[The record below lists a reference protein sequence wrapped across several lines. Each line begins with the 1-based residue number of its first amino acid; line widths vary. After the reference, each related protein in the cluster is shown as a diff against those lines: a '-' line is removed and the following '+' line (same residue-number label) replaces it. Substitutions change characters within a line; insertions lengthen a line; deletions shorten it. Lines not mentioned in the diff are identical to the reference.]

1 MKKKLLTTG
10 AMVLLGLAVNAQSVS
25 AAGVPVSNSTVVMTG
40 GKDRWYSVDVNMTSR
55 FSNEQN
61 IVAGDTVTYT
71 LPAELGLKTVYE
83 FDVTGPDGQVIGHAV
98 ANPGTK
104 TIQVTFNDYFETH
117 KLDKSMFLTLRVE
130 WDTTVVPGGGTY
142 TLNIGGANG
151 NASTVTIEDDALP
164 DKNEVLVQYGNQ
176 DTENPDQVNYDARVN
191 YRKDELTNVEVTVK
205 PEENQE
211 IIGVKN
217 VRLLSDYKPFTVVRD
232 LTEDEYTWDKDKIT
246 IKQPLLKDEMITFS
260 YATRIVKPVTDKKV
274 HSVVALKSDNLQWDY
289 NAEVY
294 LVSGSGSGHGLGD
307 KETPVDPVEP
317 RGSESTETSTVET
330 STTETSTTETS
341 TIEVKTTEVVTTE
354 DSSAK
359 ETSTTETSTTETSTT
374 ETSTTETS
382 TTETSTTEVKTT
394 EVKTT
399 EVVTTEDSSVKESE
413 ETTVVPKDDSVVEVE
428 NKSTEAELPNTGTD
442 ASTLTTILGTVFA
455 ALGGLVV
462 SKKKN

>member
-10 AMVLLGLAVNAQSVS
+10 AMVLLGLTVNAQSVS
-25 AAGVPVSNSTVVMTG
+25 AAEVPVSNSTVVMTG

-294 LVSGSGSGHGLGD
+294 LVSGSGYGLGD
-307 KETPVDPVEP
+307 KENVVEPVEP
-317 RGSESTETSTVET
+317 RGSESTETSTT
-330 STTETSTTETS
+330 
-341 TIEVKTTEVVTTE
+341 
-354 DSSAK
+354 

-394 EVKTT
+394 EV
-399 EVVTTEDSSVKESE
+399 VTTEDSSAKETEQTS
-413 ETTVVPKDDSVVEVE
+413 VAPKDDSIVEFE
-428 NKSTEAELPNTGTD
+428 QKSTEAELPNTGTD
-442 ASTLTTILGTVFA
+442 ATTVTTILGTVFA

-462 SKKKN
+462 GKKKN

>member
-10 AMVLLGLAVNAQSVS
+10 AMVLLGLVVNAQGVS
-25 AAGVPVSNSTVVMTG
+25 AAEVPVSNSTVVMTG
-40 GKDRWYSVDVNMTSR
+40 GKDRWYSVNVDMTSR

-61 IVAGDTVTYT
+61 IVAGDTVTYS
-71 LPAELGLKTVYE
+71 LPSELGLKTMYE

-104 TIQVTFNDYFETH
+104 TIQVTFNDYFESH

-130 WDTTVVPGGGTY
+130 WDTSVVPGGGTY
-142 TLNIGGANG
+142 TLSIGGANG

-176 DTENPDQVNYDARVN
+176 DVENPDKVNYDARVN

-205 PEENQE
+205 PDENQE
-211 IIGVKN
+211 IIGVKD
-217 VRLLSDYKPFTVVRD
+217 VRLLSDYKPFTVVRN
-232 LTEDEYTWDKDKIT
+232 LTEDEYTWNKDKIT
-246 IKQPLLKDEMITFS
+246 IKKPLLKDEMITFS
-260 YATRIVKPVTDKKV
+260 YATRIVNPVSDKKV
-274 HSVVALKSDNLQWDY
+274 HSVVELKSDNLQWDY

-294 LVSGSGSGHGLGD
+294 LVTGSGHGAGD

-317 RGSESTETSTVET
+317 RGSESTETSTT
-330 STTETSTTETS
+330 
-341 TIEVKTTEVVTTE
+341 
-354 DSSAK
+354 

-382 TTETSTTEVKTT
+382 TTETSTTEV
-394 EVKTT
+394 
-399 EVVTTEDSSVKESE
+399 VTTEDSSAKESE
-413 ETTVVPKDDSVVEVE
+413 TTTIEKKDDSVVVLEP
-428 NKSTEAELPNTGTD
+428 KSTEAELPNTGTD
-442 ASTLTTILGTVFA
+442 ASTITSVLGAVFA

-462 SKKKN
+462 RKKKN

>member
-10 AMVLLGLAVNAQSVS
+10 AMVLLGLTVNAQGVS
-25 AAGVPVSNSTVVMTG
+25 AAEVPVSNSTVVMTG

-130 WDTTVVPGGGTY
+130 WDTSVVPGGGTY

-274 HSVVALKSDNLQWDY
+274 HSVVVLKSDNLQWDY

-294 LVSGSGSGHGLGD
+294 LVSGSGHGLGD

-317 RGSESTETSTVET
+317 RGSESTETST
-330 STTETSTTETS
+330 
-341 TIEVKTTEVVTTE
+341 
-354 DSSAK
+354 
-359 ETSTTETSTTETSTT
+359 TETSTTETSTT

-382 TTETSTTEVKTT
+382 TTETSTNETSTTETSTT

-399 EVVTTEDSSVKESE
+399 EVVTTEDSSAKETE
-413 ETTVVPKDDSVVEVE
+413 QTFVAPKDDSVVEVE

-442 ASTLTTILGTVFA
+442 ASTITTILGAVFA
-455 ALGGLVV
+455 SLGGLVV

>member
-10 AMVLLGLAVNAQSVS
+10 AVVLLGLAVNAQSVS
-25 AAGVPVSNSTVVMTG
+25 AAEVPVSNSTVVMTG
-40 GKDRWYSVDVNMTSR
+40 GKDRWYSVNVNMTSR

-294 LVSGSGSGHGLGD
+294 LVSGSGYGLGD
-307 KETPVDPVEP
+307 KENVVEPVEP
-317 RGSESTETSTVET
+317 RGSES
-330 STTETSTTETS
+330 
-341 TIEVKTTEVVTTE
+341 
-354 DSSAK
+354 
-359 ETSTTETSTTETSTT
+359 TETSTTETSTT
-374 ETSTTETS
+374 ETSTAETS
-382 TTETSTTEVKTT
+382 TPEVKTI
-394 EVKTT
+394 
-399 EVVTTEDSSVKESE
+399 EVVTTEDSSAKETE
-413 ETTVVPKDDSVVEVE
+413 QTTVAPKDDSVVEVE

-442 ASTLTTILGTVFA
+442 ASTITTILGAVFA
-455 ALGGLVV
+455 SLGGLVV

>member
-10 AMVLLGLAVNAQSVS
+10 AMVLLGLVVNAQSVS
-25 AAGVPVSNSTVVMTG
+25 AAEVPVSNSTVVMTG

-117 KLDKSMFLTLRVE
+117 KLDKSMFLTLQVS
-130 WDTTVVPGGGTY
+130 WDTSVVPGGGTY

-151 NASTVTIEDDALP
+151 NASTVTIEDDAMP

-211 IIGVKN
+211 IIGVKD
-217 VRLLSDYKPFTVVRD
+217 VRLLSDYKPFTVVRN

-274 HSVVALKSDNLQWDY
+274 HSVVALKSDNLQWDF

-294 LVSGSGSGHGLGD
+294 LVSGSGHGLGD
-307 KETPVDPVEP
+307 KETPVDPVSP
-317 RGSESTETSTVET
+317 RGGETT
-330 STTETSTTETS
+330 
-341 TIEVKTTEVVTTE
+341 
-354 DSSAK
+354 

-374 ETSTTETS
+374 ETSTPETSTTETS

-394 EVKTT
+394 EV
-399 EVVTTEDSSVKESE
+399 VTTEDSSAKETE
-413 ETTVVPKDDSVVEVE
+413 QTTVAPKDDSVVVLEE
-428 NKSTEAELPNTGTD
+428 KSTEAELPNTGTD
-442 ASTLTTILGTVFA
+442 AATITTVLGTVFA

-462 SKKKN
+462 NKKKN

>member
-25 AAGVPVSNSTVVMTG
+25 AAEVPVSNSTVVMMG

-61 IVAGDTVTYT
+61 IVTGDTVTYT

-151 NASTVTIEDDALP
+151 NSSTVTIEDDAMP

-176 DTENPDQVNYDARVN
+176 DTENPNQVNYDARVN

-274 HSVVALKSDNLQWDY
+274 HSVVALKSDNLQWDF

-294 LVSGSGSGHGLGD
+294 LVSGSGHGLGD
-307 KETPVDPVEP
+307 KETPVDPVSP
-317 RGSESTETSTVET
+317 RGGETTETSKTET
-330 STTETSTTETS
+330 TTTETSTTETS
-341 TIEVKTTEVVTTE
+341 TT
-354 DSSAK
+354 

-382 TTETSTTEVKTT
+382 TTETSTTEV
-394 EVKTT
+394 
-399 EVVTTEDSSVKESE
+399 VTTEDSSAKETE
-413 ETTVVPKDDSVVEVE
+413 QTTVAPKDDSVVEFE
-428 NKSTEAELPNTGTD
+428 QKSTEAELPNTGTD
-442 ASTLTTILGTVFA
+442 ASTITTILGAVFA
-455 ALGGLVV
+455 SLGGLVV
-462 SKKKN
+462 SKKKKKN

>member
-25 AAGVPVSNSTVVMTG
+25 AAEVPVSNSTVVMTG

-151 NASTVTIEDDALP
+151 NSSTVTIEDDAMP

-176 DTENPDQVNYDARVN
+176 DTEHPDQVNYDARVN

-211 IIGVKN
+211 IIGVKD
-217 VRLLSDYKPFTVVRD
+217 VRLLSDYKPFTVVRN

-260 YATRIVKPVTDKKV
+260 YSTRIVKPVTDKKV
-274 HSVVALKSDNLQWDY
+274 HSVVALNSDNLQWDF

-294 LVSGSGSGHGLGD
+294 LVSGSGHGLGD

-317 RGSESTETSTVET
+317 RGSESTETSTTET
-330 STTETSTTETS
+330 STTETSTT
-341 TIEVKTTEVVTTE
+341 EVKTTEVVTTE

-359 ETSTTETSTTETSTT
+359 ETEQTS
-374 ETSTTETS
+374 
-382 TTETSTTEVKTT
+382 
-394 EVKTT
+394 
-399 EVVTTEDSSVKESE
+399 VT
-413 ETTVVPKDDSVVEVE
+413 PKDDSVVEVK

-442 ASTLTTILGTVFA
+442 ASTITTILGAVFTS
-455 ALGGLVV
+455 LGGLVM

>member
-10 AMVLLGLAVNAQSVS
+10 AMVLLGLAVNAQGVS
-25 AAGVPVSNSTVVMTG
+25 AAEVPVSNSTVVMTG

-71 LPAELGLKTVYE
+71 LPAELGLKTMYE

-130 WDTTVVPGGGTY
+130 WDTSVVPGGGTY
-142 TLNIGGANG
+142 TLNIGSANG

-294 LVSGSGSGHGLGD
+294 LVSGSGYGLGG
-307 KETPVDPVEP
+307 KENVVEPVEP
-317 RGSESTETSTVET
+317 RGSESTETST
-330 STTETSTTETS
+330 TETSTT
-341 TIEVKTTEVVTTE
+341 K
-354 DSSAK
+354 
-359 ETSTTETSTTETSTT
+359 TSTTETSTTETSTT
-374 ETSTTETS
+374 ETSTTEAK

-394 EVKTT
+394 E
-399 EVVTTEDSSVKESE
+399 DSSAKESE
-413 ETTVVPKDDSVVEVE
+413 ETTVTPKDDSVVEVE
-428 NKSTEAELPNTGTD
+428 KKSTEAELPNTGTD
-442 ASTLTTILGTVFA
+442 ATTITTVLGTVFA

>member
-10 AMVLLGLAVNAQSVS
+10 AVVLLGLAVNAQSVS
-25 AAGVPVSNSTVVMTG
+25 AAEVPVSNSTVVMTG
-40 GKDRWYSVDVNMTSR
+40 GKDRWYSVNVNMTSR

-151 NASTVTIEDDALP
+151 NSSTVTIEDDAMP

-211 IIGVKN
+211 IIGVKD
-217 VRLLSDYKPFTVVRD
+217 VRLLSDYKPFTVVRN
-232 LTEDEYTWDKDKIT
+232 LTEDEYSWDKDKIT

-260 YATRIVKPVTDKKV
+260 YSTRIVKPVTDKKV
-274 HSVVALKSDNLQWDY
+274 HSVVALNSDNLQWDF

-294 LVSGSGSGHGLGD
+294 LVSGSGYGLGD
-307 KETPVDPVEP
+307 KENPVEPVEP
-317 RGSESTETSTVET
+317 RGSESTETST
-330 STTETSTTETS
+330 TETSTT
-341 TIEVKTTEVVTTE
+341 
-354 DSSAK
+354 A
-359 ETSTTETSTTETSTT
+359 TSTT

-394 EVKTT
+394 EV
-399 EVVTTEDSSVKESE
+399 VTTEDSSAKESE
-413 ETTVVPKDDSVVEVE
+413 ETTVAPKDDSVVEVE
-428 NKSTEAELPNTGTD
+428 KKSTEAELPNTGTD
-442 ASTLTTILGTVFA
+442 ATTITTVLGTVFA

-462 SKKKN
+462 NKKKN

>member
-25 AAGVPVSNSTVVMTG
+25 AAEVPVSNSTVVMTG

-151 NASTVTIEDDALP
+151 NSSTVTIEDDAMP

-176 DTENPDQVNYDARVN
+176 DTEHPDQVNYDARVN

-211 IIGVKN
+211 IIGVKD
-217 VRLLSDYKPFTVVRD
+217 VRLLSDYKPFTVVRN

-260 YATRIVKPVTDKKV
+260 YSTRIVKPVTDKKV
-274 HSVVALKSDNLQWDY
+274 HSVVALNSDNLQWDF

-294 LVSGSGSGHGLGD
+294 LVSGSGYGLGD
-307 KETPVDPVEP
+307 KENPVEPVEP
-317 RGSESTETSTVET
+317 RGSEST
-330 STTETSTTETS
+330 
-341 TIEVKTTEVVTTE
+341 
-354 DSSAK
+354 

-382 TTETSTTEVKTT
+382 TTETSTT

-442 ASTLTTILGTVFA
+442 ASTITTILGAVFA
-455 ALGGLVV
+455 SLGGLVV
-462 SKKKN
+462 SKKKK

>member
-1 MKKKLLTTG
+1 
-10 AMVLLGLAVNAQSVS
+10 MVLLGLAVNAQSIS
-25 AAGVPVSNSTVVMTG
+25 AAEVPVSNSTVVMTG

-130 WDTTVVPGGGTY
+130 WDTSVVPGGGTY
-142 TLNIGGANG
+142 TLNIAGANG

-294 LVSGSGSGHGLGD
+294 LVSGSGHGLGD

-317 RGSESTETSTVET
+317 RGSESTET
-330 STTETSTTETS
+330 TT
-341 TIEVKTTEVVTTE
+341 
-354 DSSAK
+354 A
-359 ETSTTETSTTETSTT
+359 ETSTTETSTT

-394 EVKTT
+394 EVA
-399 EVVTTEDSSVKESE
+399 TTEDSSAKETE
-413 ETTVVPKDDSVVEVE
+413 QTTVAPKDDSIVEFE
-428 NKSTEAELPNTGTD
+428 QKSTEAELPNTGTD
-442 ASTLTTILGTVFA
+442 ASTITTILGAVFA
-455 ALGGLVV
+455 TLGGLVV
-462 SKKKN
+462 RKKKN

>member
-10 AMVLLGLAVNAQSVS
+10 AVVLLGLAVNAQSVS
-25 AAGVPVSNSTVVMTG
+25 AAEVPVSNSTVVMTG

-104 TIQVTFNDYFETH
+104 TIQVTFNEYFETH

-130 WDTTVVPGGGTY
+130 WDTSVVPGGGTY
-142 TLNIGGANG
+142 TLSIGGANG
-151 NASTVTIEDDALP
+151 NASTVTIEDDAMP

-211 IIGVKN
+211 IIGVKD
-217 VRLLSDYKPFTVVRD
+217 VRLLSDYKPFTVVRN

-294 LVSGSGSGHGLGD
+294 LVSGSGYGLGD
-307 KETPVDPVEP
+307 KETPVDPVSP
-317 RGSESTETSTVET
+317 RGGETT
-330 STTETSTTETS
+330 
-341 TIEVKTTEVVTTE
+341 
-354 DSSAK
+354 

-382 TTETSTTEVKTT
+382 TTETSTTETSTT
-394 EVKTT
+394 ETSKPEVKTT
-399 EVVTTEDSSVKESE
+399 EVVTTEDSSAKETE
-413 ETTVVPKDDSVVEVE
+413 QTTVASKDDSVVVLEE
-428 NKSTEAELPNTGTD
+428 KSTEAELPNTGTD
-442 ASTLTTILGTVFA
+442 ATTITTVLGTVFT

-462 SKKKN
+462 NKKKN

>member
-1 MKKKLLTTG
+1 MQNMKKKLLTTG
-10 AMVLLGLAVNAQSVS
+10 AMVLLGLAVNAQSVI
-25 AAGVPVSNSTVVMTG
+25 AAEVPVSNSTVVMTG

-151 NASTVTIEDDALP
+151 NSSTVTIEDDAMP

-176 DTENPDQVNYDARVN
+176 DTEHPDQVNYDARVN

-211 IIGVKN
+211 IIGVKD
-217 VRLLSDYKPFTVVRD
+217 VRLLSDYKPFTVVRN

-260 YATRIVKPVTDKKV
+260 YSTRIVKPVTDKKV
-274 HSVVALKSDNLQWDY
+274 HSVVALNSDNLQWDF

-294 LVSGSGSGHGLGD
+294 LVSGSGYGLGD
-307 KETPVDPVEP
+307 KENIVEPVEP
-317 RGSESTETSTVET
+317 RGSESTETST
-330 STTETSTTETS
+330 TETSTT
-341 TIEVKTTEVVTTE
+341 
-354 DSSAK
+354 

-394 EVKTT
+394 ETSTT
-399 EVVTTEDSSVKESE
+399 EVKTTEDSSAKESE
-413 ETTVVPKDDSVVEVE
+413 ETTVAPKDDSVVEVE
-428 NKSTEAELPNTGTD
+428 KKSTEAELPNTGTD
-442 ASTLTTILGTVFA
+442 ATTITTILGTVFV

-462 SKKKN
+462 SKKKD

>member
-25 AAGVPVSNSTVVMTG
+25 AAEVPVSNSTVVMTG

-142 TLNIGGANG
+142 NLSIGGANG

-260 YATRIVKPVTDKKV
+260 YSTRIVKPVTDKKV

-294 LVSGSGSGHGLGD
+294 LVSGSGYGLGD
-307 KETPVDPVEP
+307 KETPVDPVSP
-317 RGSESTETSTVET
+317 RGGE
-330 STTETSTTETS
+330 TTETT
-341 TIEVKTTEVVTTE
+341 
-354 DSSAK
+354 
-359 ETSTTETSTTETSTT
+359 TTETSTTETSTT

-382 TTETSTTEVKTT
+382 TTETSTTETTTTETSTT

-399 EVVTTEDSSVKESE
+399 EVVTTEDSSAKETE
-413 ETTVVPKDDSVVEVE
+413 QTTVAPKDDSVVVLEE
-428 NKSTEAELPNTGTD
+428 KSTEAELPNTGTD
-442 ASTLTTILGTVFA
+442 ASTITTILGAVFA
-455 ALGGLVV
+455 SLGGLVV
-462 SKKKN
+462 SKNKD

>member
-10 AMVLLGLAVNAQSVS
+10 VMVLLGLAVNAQSVS
-25 AAGVPVSNSTVVMTG
+25 AAEVPVSNSTVVMTG

-151 NASTVTIEDDALP
+151 NSSTVTIEDDAMP

-176 DTENPDQVNYDARVN
+176 DTEHPDQVNYDARVN

-211 IIGVKN
+211 IIGVKD
-217 VRLLSDYKPFTVVRD
+217 VRLLSDYKPFTVVRN

-260 YATRIVKPVTDKKV
+260 YSTRIVKPVTDKKV
-274 HSVVALKSDNLQWDY
+274 HSVVALNSDNLQWDF

-294 LVSGSGSGHGLGD
+294 LVSGSGYGLGD
-307 KETPVDPVEP
+307 KENPVEPVEP
-317 RGSESTETSTVET
+317 RGSESTETSTTET
-330 STTETSTTETS
+330 STTETSTT
-341 TIEVKTTEVVTTE
+341 
-354 DSSAK
+354 

-382 TTETSTTEVKTT
+382 TTETSTTEV
-394 EVKTT
+394 ETT

-442 ASTLTTILGTVFA
+442 ASTITTIIGAVFA
-455 ALGGLVV
+455 SLGGLVV
-462 SKKKN
+462 SKKKK

>member
-25 AAGVPVSNSTVVMTG
+25 AAEVPVSNSTVVMTG

-151 NASTVTIEDDALP
+151 NASTVTIEDDAMP

-176 DTENPDQVNYDARVN
+176 DTEHPDQVNYDARVN

-211 IIGVKN
+211 IIGVKD
-217 VRLLSDYKPFTVVRD
+217 VRLLSDYKPFTVVRN

-260 YATRIVKPVTDKKV
+260 YSTRIVKPVTDKKV
-274 HSVVALKSDNLQWDY
+274 HSVVALNSDNLQWDF

-294 LVSGSGSGHGLGD
+294 LVSGSGYGLGD
-307 KETPVDPVEP
+307 KETPVDPVSP
-317 RGSESTETSTVET
+317 RGGETTET

-341 TIEVKTTEVVTTE
+341 TTETSTT
-354 DSSAK
+354 

-394 EVKTT
+394 E
-399 EVVTTEDSSVKESE
+399 DSSAKETE
-413 ETTVVPKDDSVVEVE
+413 QTTVAPKDDSVVEVE

-442 ASTLTTILGTVFA
+442 ASTITTILGTVFA
-455 ALGGLVV
+455 TLGGLVV
-462 SKKKN
+462 SKKKD

>member
-10 AMVLLGLAVNAQSVS
+10 AVVLLGLAVNAQSVS
-25 AAGVPVSNSTVVMTG
+25 AAEVPVSNSTVVMTG
-40 GKDRWYSVDVNMTSR
+40 GKDRWYSVNVNMTSR

-294 LVSGSGSGHGLGD
+294 LVSGSGYGLGD
-307 KETPVDPVEP
+307 KENVVEPVEP
-317 RGSESTETSTVET
+317 RGSES
-330 STTETSTTETS
+330 
-341 TIEVKTTEVVTTE
+341 
-354 DSSAK
+354 
-359 ETSTTETSTTETSTT
+359 TETSTTETSTT

-382 TTETSTTEVKTT
+382 TTETSTAETSTPEVKTI
-394 EVKTT
+394 
-399 EVVTTEDSSVKESE
+399 EVVTTEDSSAKETE
-413 ETTVVPKDDSVVEVE
+413 QTTVAPKDDSVVEVE

-442 ASTLTTILGTVFA
+442 ASTITTILGAVFA
-455 ALGGLVV
+455 SLGGLVV

>member
-10 AMVLLGLAVNAQSVS
+10 AVVLLGLAVNAQSVS
-25 AAGVPVSNSTVVMTG
+25 AAEVPVSNSTVVMTG

-151 NASTVTIEDDALP
+151 NSSTVTIEDDAMP

-176 DTENPDQVNYDARVN
+176 DTEHPDQVNYDARVN

-211 IIGVKN
+211 IIGVKD
-217 VRLLSDYKPFTVVRD
+217 VRLLSDYKPFTVVRN
-232 LTEDEYTWDKDKIT
+232 LTEDEYTWDKDKII

-294 LVSGSGSGHGLGD
+294 LVSGSGHGLGD

-317 RGSESTETSTVET
+317 RGSESTET
-330 STTETSTTETS
+330 TT
-341 TIEVKTTEVVTTE
+341 
-354 DSSAK
+354 A
-359 ETSTTETSTTETSTT
+359 ETSTTETSTT

-399 EVVTTEDSSVKESE
+399 EVVTTEDSSAKETEQTS
-413 ETTVVPKDDSVVEVE
+413 VAPKDDSVVEVE

>member
-10 AMVLLGLAVNAQSVS
+10 AMVLLGLAVNAQSIS
-25 AAGVPVSNSTVVMTG
+25 AAEVPVSNSTVVMTG
-40 GKDRWYSVDVNMTSR
+40 GKDRWYSVNVNMTSR

-130 WDTTVVPGGGTY
+130 WDTSVVPGGGTY

-260 YATRIVKPVTDKKV
+260 YSTRIVKPVTDKKV
-274 HSVVALKSDNLQWDY
+274 HSVVALNSDNLQWDF

-294 LVSGSGSGHGLGD
+294 LVSGSGHGLGD

-317 RGSESTETSTVET
+317 RGSESTET
-330 STTETSTTETS
+330 TTT
-341 TIEVKTTEVVTTE
+341 
-354 DSSAK
+354 

-382 TTETSTTEVKTT
+382 TTETSTI
-394 EVKTT
+394 
-399 EVVTTEDSSVKESE
+399 EVVTTEDSSAKETE
-413 ETTVVPKDDSVVEVE
+413 QTTVAPKDDSVVEVE

-442 ASTLTTILGTVFA
+442 ASTITTILGTVFA

-462 SKKKN
+462 NKKKN

>member
-10 AMVLLGLAVNAQSVS
+10 AMVLLGLTVNAQSVS
-25 AAGVPVSNSTVVMTG
+25 AAEVPVSNSTVVMTG

-130 WDTTVVPGGGTY
+130 WDTSVVPGGGTY

-294 LVSGSGSGHGLGD
+294 LVSGSGHGLGD
-307 KETPVDPVEP
+307 KENVVEPVEP
-317 RGSESTETSTVET
+317 RGGES
-330 STTETSTTETS
+330 TETSTTET
-341 TIEVKTTEVVTTE
+341 TT
-354 DSSAK
+354 A
-359 ETSTTETSTTETSTT
+359 ETSTT

-382 TTETSTTEVKTT
+382 TTETSTTEVKTP
-394 EVKTT
+394 EVA
-399 EVVTTEDSSVKESE
+399 TTEDSSAKETE
-413 ETTVVPKDDSVVEVE
+413 QTTVAPKDDSVVEVE

-442 ASTLTTILGTVFA
+442 ASTITTILGAVFA
-455 ALGGLVV
+455 SLGGLVV

>member
-10 AMVLLGLAVNAQSVS
+10 AMVLLGLAVNAQGVS
-25 AAGVPVSNSTVVMTG
+25 AAEVPVSNSTVVMTG

-61 IVAGDTVTYT
+61 IIAGDTVTYT

-151 NASTVTIEDDALP
+151 NASTVTIEDDAMP

-274 HSVVALKSDNLQWDY
+274 HSVVALNSDNLQWDF

-294 LVSGSGSGHGLGD
+294 LVSGSGHGLGD

-341 TIEVKTTEVVTTE
+341 TTEVKTTEVVTTE

-359 ETSTTETSTTETSTT
+359 ETSTTETSTTETTTTETTTT

-382 TTETSTTEVKTT
+382 TTETSTTEVD
-394 EVKTT
+394 
-399 EVVTTEDSSVKESE
+399 TTEDSSAKETEQTS
-413 ETTVVPKDDSVVEVE
+413 VVPKDDSVDEAE

-442 ASTLTTILGTVFA
+442 ASTITTILGAVFA
-455 ALGGLVV
+455 SLGGLVV

>member
-1 MKKKLLTTG
+1 
-10 AMVLLGLAVNAQSVS
+10 MVLLGLVVNAQGVS
-25 AAGVPVSNSTVVMTG
+25 AAEVPVSNSTVVMTG

-61 IVAGDTVTYT
+61 IVTGDTVTYT

-130 WDTTVVPGGGTY
+130 WDTSVVPGGGTY

-232 LTEDEYTWDKDKIT
+232 LTEDEYTWDKNKIT

-260 YATRIVKPVTDKKV
+260 YSTRIVKPVTDKKV
-274 HSVVALKSDNLQWDY
+274 HSVVALNSDNLQWDF

-294 LVSGSGSGHGLGD
+294 LVSGSGYGLGD
-307 KETPVDPVEP
+307 KENVVEPVEP
-317 RGSESTETSTVET
+317 RGSESTETSTTET

-341 TIEVKTTEVVTTE
+341 TT
-354 DSSAK
+354 

-394 EVKTT
+394 E
-399 EVVTTEDSSVKESE
+399 DSSAKETE
-413 ETTVVPKDDSVVEVE
+413 QTTVAPKDDSVVEVE
-428 NKSTEAELPNTGTD
+428 NNSTEAELPNTGTD
-442 ASTLTTILGTVFA
+442 ATTITTVLGTMFA

>member
-1 MKKKLLTTG
+1 
-10 AMVLLGLAVNAQSVS
+10 MVLLGLAVNAQSVS
-25 AAGVPVSNSTVVMTG
+25 AAEVPVSNSTVVMTG

-151 NASTVTIEDDALP
+151 NSSTVTIEDDAMP

-211 IIGVKN
+211 IIGVKD
-217 VRLLSDYKPFTVVRD
+217 VRLLSDYKPFTVVRN
-232 LTEDEYTWDKDKIT
+232 LTEDEYSWDKDKIT

-260 YATRIVKPVTDKKV
+260 YSTRIVKPVTDKKV
-274 HSVVALKSDNLQWDY
+274 HSVVALNSDNLQWDF

-294 LVSGSGSGHGLGD
+294 LVSGSGYGLGD
-307 KETPVDPVEP
+307 KENPVEPVEP
-317 RGSESTETSTVET
+317 RGSESTETSTTET
-330 STTETSTTETS
+330 STTETSTTATS
-341 TIEVKTTEVVTTE
+341 TI
-354 DSSAK
+354 
-359 ETSTTETSTTETSTT
+359 ETSTT

-394 EVKTT
+394 EV
-399 EVVTTEDSSVKESE
+399 VTTEDSSAKESE
-413 ETTVVPKDDSVVEVE
+413 ETTVAPKDDSVVEVE
-428 NKSTEAELPNTGTD
+428 KKSTEAELPNTGTD
-442 ASTLTTILGTVFA
+442 ATTITTVLGTVFA

-462 SKKKN
+462 NKKKN

>member
-1 MKKKLLTTG
+1 MDKISKTKETGKNMKKKLLTTG
-10 AMVLLGLAVNAQSVS
+10 AVVLLGLAVNAQSVS
-25 AAGVPVSNSTVVMTG
+25 AAEVPVSNSTVVMTG
-40 GKDRWYSVDVNMTSR
+40 GKDRWYSVNVNMTSR

-151 NASTVTIEDDALP
+151 NTSTVTIEDDALP

-294 LVSGSGSGHGLGD
+294 LVSGSGHGLGD

-317 RGSESTETSTVET
+317 RGSESTET
-330 STTETSTTETS
+330 TT
-341 TIEVKTTEVVTTE
+341 
-354 DSSAK
+354 A

-374 ETSTTETS
+374 ETSTNETSTTETS

-394 EVKTT
+394 EV
-399 EVVTTEDSSVKESE
+399 VTTEDSSAKETE
-413 ETTVVPKDDSVVEVE
+413 QTFVAPKDDSVVEVE

-442 ASTLTTILGTVFA
+442 ASTITTILGAVFA
-455 ALGGLVV
+455 SLGGLVV

>member
-1 MKKKLLTTG
+1 MIQLIDKIQKQKEKCTKMKKKLLTTG

-25 AAGVPVSNSTVVMTG
+25 AAEVPVSNSTVVMTG
-40 GKDRWYSVDVNMTSR
+40 GKDRWYSVNVNMTSR

-232 LTEDEYTWDKDKIT
+232 LTEDEYIWDKDKIT

-294 LVSGSGSGHGLGD
+294 LVSGSGYGLGD

-317 RGSESTETSTVET
+317 RGSESTET
-330 STTETSTTETS
+330 TT
-341 TIEVKTTEVVTTE
+341 
-354 DSSAK
+354 A

-382 TTETSTTEVKTT
+382 TTETSTTETITTETSTT

-399 EVVTTEDSSVKESE
+399 EVVTTEDSSAKETE
-413 ETTVVPKDDSVVEVE
+413 QTTVAPKDDSVVVLEE
-428 NKSTEAELPNTGTD
+428 KSTEAELPNTGTD
-442 ASTLTTILGTVFA
+442 ASTITTIIGAVFA
-455 ALGGLVV
+455 SLGGLVV

>member
-10 AMVLLGLAVNAQSVS
+10 AVVLLGLAVNAQSVS
-25 AAGVPVSNSTVVMTG
+25 AAEVPVSNSTVVMTG
-40 GKDRWYSVDVNMTSR
+40 GKDRWYSVNVNMTSR

-260 YATRIVKPVTDKKV
+260 YATRIVKLVTDKKV

-294 LVSGSGSGHGLGD
+294 LVSGSGHGLGD

-317 RGSESTETSTVET
+317 RGSESTETTTTET
-330 STTETSTTETS
+330 TTTETSTTETS
-341 TIEVKTTEVVTTE
+341 TN
-354 DSSAK
+354 
-359 ETSTTETSTTETSTT
+359 

-394 EVKTT
+394 EV
-399 EVVTTEDSSVKESE
+399 VATEDSSAKETE
-413 ETTVVPKDDSVVEVE
+413 QTFVAPKDDSVVEVE

-442 ASTLTTILGTVFA
+442 ASTITTILGAVFA
-455 ALGGLVV
+455 SLGGLVV

>member
-1 MKKKLLTTG
+1 MDKISKTKETCKNMKKKLLTTG
-10 AMVLLGLAVNAQSVS
+10 AMVLLGLAVNAQGVS
-25 AAGVPVSNSTVVMTG
+25 AAEVPVSNSTVVMTG

-130 WDTTVVPGGGTY
+130 WDTSVVPGGGTY
-142 TLNIGGANG
+142 TLNIAGANG

-294 LVSGSGSGHGLGD
+294 LVSGSGHGLGD

-317 RGSESTETSTVET
+317 RGSESTET
-330 STTETSTTETS
+330 TT
-341 TIEVKTTEVVTTE
+341 
-354 DSSAK
+354 A

-394 EVKTT
+394 EVA
-399 EVVTTEDSSVKESE
+399 TTEDSSAKETE
-413 ETTVVPKDDSVVEVE
+413 QTTVAPKDDSIVEFE
-428 NKSTEAELPNTGTD
+428 QKSTEAELPNTGTD
-442 ASTLTTILGTVFA
+442 ASTITTILGAVFA
-455 ALGGLVV
+455 TLGGLVV
-462 SKKKN
+462 RKKKN

>member
-25 AAGVPVSNSTVVMTG
+25 AAEVPVSNSTVVMTG

-61 IVAGDTVTYT
+61 IVTGDTVTYT

-130 WDTTVVPGGGTY
+130 WDTSVVPGGGTY

-260 YATRIVKPVTDKKV
+260 YSTRIVRPVTDKKV

-294 LVSGSGSGHGLGD
+294 LVSGSGHGLGD

-317 RGSESTETSTVET
+317 RGSESTET
-330 STTETSTTETS
+330 TTT
-341 TIEVKTTEVVTTE
+341 
-354 DSSAK
+354 

-382 TTETSTTEVKTT
+382 TTETSTTETITT
-394 EVKTT
+394 ETSTTEAKTT
-399 EVVTTEDSSVKESE
+399 EVVTTEDSSAKETEQTS
-413 ETTVVPKDDSVVEVE
+413 VAPKDDSVVEVE

-442 ASTLTTILGTVFA
+442 ASTITTILGTVFA

-462 SKKKN
+462 NKKKN

>member
-25 AAGVPVSNSTVVMTG
+25 AAEVPVSNSTVVMTG
-40 GKDRWYSVDVNMTSR
+40 GKDRWYSVNVNMTSR

-130 WDTTVVPGGGTY
+130 WDTSVVPGGGTY

-294 LVSGSGSGHGLGD
+294 LVSGSGYGLGD

-317 RGSESTETSTVET
+317 RGSESTETST
-330 STTETSTTETS
+330 TETSTT
-341 TIEVKTTEVVTTE
+341 
-354 DSSAK
+354 

-382 TTETSTTEVKTT
+382 TTETSTTEV
-394 EVKTT
+394 
-399 EVVTTEDSSVKESE
+399 VTTDDSSVKETE
-413 ETTVVPKDDSVVEVE
+413 QTTVAPKDDSVVEVE

-442 ASTLTTILGTVFA
+442 ASTITTILGAVFV
-455 ALGGLVV
+455 ALGGIVV
-462 SKKKN
+462 NRKKD

>member
-10 AMVLLGLAVNAQSVS
+10 AVVLLGLAVNAQSVS
-25 AAGVPVSNSTVVMTG
+25 AAEVPVSNSTVVMTG

-151 NASTVTIEDDALP
+151 NSSTVTIEDDAMP

-176 DTENPDQVNYDARVN
+176 DTEHPDQVNYDARVN

-211 IIGVKN
+211 IIGVKD
-217 VRLLSDYKPFTVVRD
+217 VRLLSDYKPFTVVRN
-232 LTEDEYTWDKDKIT
+232 LTEDEYTWDKDKII

-294 LVSGSGSGHGLGD
+294 LVSGSGHGLGD

-317 RGSESTETSTVET
+317 RGSESTET
-330 STTETSTTETS
+330 TT
-341 TIEVKTTEVVTTE
+341 
-354 DSSAK
+354 A

-399 EVVTTEDSSVKESE
+399 EVVTTEDSSAKETEQTS
-413 ETTVVPKDDSVVEVE
+413 VAPKDDSVVEVE

>member
-25 AAGVPVSNSTVVMTG
+25 AAEVPVSNSTVVMTG

-151 NASTVTIEDDALP
+151 NSSTVTIEDDAMP

-211 IIGVKN
+211 IIGVKD
-217 VRLLSDYKPFTVVRD
+217 VRLLSDYKPFTVVRN
-232 LTEDEYTWDKDKIT
+232 LTEDEYSWDKDKIT

-260 YATRIVKPVTDKKV
+260 YSTRIVKPVTDKKV
-274 HSVVALKSDNLQWDY
+274 HSVVALNSDNLQWDF

-294 LVSGSGSGHGLGD
+294 LVSGSGYGLGD
-307 KETPVDPVEP
+307 KENPVEPVEP
-317 RGSESTETSTVET
+317 RGSESTETST
-330 STTETSTTETS
+330 TETSTTATS
-341 TIEVKTTEVVTTE
+341 TI
-354 DSSAK
+354 
-359 ETSTTETSTTETSTT
+359 ETSTT

-394 EVKTT
+394 EV
-399 EVVTTEDSSVKESE
+399 VTTEDSSAKESE
-413 ETTVVPKDDSVVEVE
+413 ETTVAPKDDSVVEVE
-428 NKSTEAELPNTGTD
+428 KKSTEAELPNTGTD
-442 ASTLTTILGTVFA
+442 ATTITTVLGTVFA

-462 SKKKN
+462 NKKKN

>member
-1 MKKKLLTTG
+1 MDKISKTKETCKNMKKKLLTTG
-10 AMVLLGLAVNAQSVS
+10 AVVLLGLAVNAQSVS
-25 AAGVPVSNSTVVMTG
+25 AAEVPVSNSTVVMTG
-40 GKDRWYSVDVNMTSR
+40 GKDRWYSVNVNMTSR

-260 YATRIVKPVTDKKV
+260 YSTRIVKPVTDKKV
-274 HSVVALKSDNLQWDY
+274 HSVVALNSDNLQWDF

-294 LVSGSGSGHGLGD
+294 LVSGSGHGLGD

-317 RGSESTETSTVET
+317 RGSESTETT
-330 STTETSTTETS
+330 
-341 TIEVKTTEVVTTE
+341 
-354 DSSAK
+354 
-359 ETSTTETSTTETSTT
+359 TTETSTT

-394 EVKTT
+394 EV
-399 EVVTTEDSSVKESE
+399 VTTEDSSAKETE
-413 ETTVVPKDDSVVEVE
+413 QTFVAPKDDSVVEVE

-442 ASTLTTILGTVFA
+442 ASTITTILGAVFA
-455 ALGGLVV
+455 SLGGLVV

>member
-25 AAGVPVSNSTVVMTG
+25 AAEVPVSNSTVVMTG
-40 GKDRWYSVDVNMTSR
+40 GKDRWYSVGVNMTSR

-104 TIQVTFNDYFETH
+104 TIQVTFNNYFETH
-117 KLDKSMFLTLRVE
+117 KLDKSMFLTLQVS
-130 WDTTVVPGGGTY
+130 WDTSVVPGGGTY
-142 TLNIGGANG
+142 NLSIGGANG
-151 NASTVTIEDDALP
+151 NTSTVTIEDDAMP

-211 IIGVKN
+211 IIGVKD
-217 VRLLSDYKPFTVVRD
+217 VRLLSDYKPFTVVRN

-294 LVSGSGSGHGLGD
+294 LVSGSGYGLGD
-307 KETPVDPVEP
+307 KETPVDPVSP
-317 RGSESTETSTVET
+317 RGGETTET
-330 STTETSTTETS
+330 STTETSTTETGTTETS
-341 TIEVKTTEVVTTE
+341 TTEVKTTEVVTTE

-359 ETSTTETSTTETSTT
+359 ETEQ
-374 ETSTTETS
+374 
-382 TTETSTTEVKTT
+382 
-394 EVKTT
+394 
-399 EVVTTEDSSVKESE
+399 
-413 ETTVVPKDDSVVEVE
+413 TTVAPKDDSVVVLEE
-428 NKSTEAELPNTGTD
+428 KSTEAELPNTGTD
-442 ASTLTTILGTVFA
+442 ASTITTVLGAVFT

-462 SKKKN
+462 SKKKD

>member
-25 AAGVPVSNSTVVMTG
+25 AAEVPVSNSTVVMTG
-40 GKDRWYSVDVNMTSR
+40 GKDRWYSVNVNMTSR

-151 NASTVTIEDDALP
+151 NTSTVTIEDDALP

-294 LVSGSGSGHGLGD
+294 LVSGSGHGLGD

-317 RGSESTETSTVET
+317 RGSESTETTTAET
-330 STTETSTTETS
+330 STT
-341 TIEVKTTEVVTTE
+341 K
-354 DSSAK
+354 
-359 ETSTTETSTTETSTT
+359 TSTTETSTTETSTT

-382 TTETSTTEVKTT
+382 AT

-399 EVVTTEDSSVKESE
+399 EVVTTEDSSAKETE
-413 ETTVVPKDDSVVEVE
+413 QTTVASKDDSVVVLEE
-428 NKSTEAELPNTGTD
+428 KSTEAELPNTGTD
-442 ASTLTTILGTVFA
+442 ATTITTVLGTVFA

-462 SKKKN
+462 NKKKN

>member
-1 MKKKLLTTG
+1 MDKIQKQKEKCTKMKKKLLTTG
-10 AMVLLGLAVNAQSVS
+10 AMVLLGLAVNAQGVS
-25 AAGVPVSNSTVVMTG
+25 AAEVPVSNSTVVMTG

-61 IVAGDTVTYT
+61 IMTGDTVTYT

-151 NASTVTIEDDALP
+151 NTSTVTIEDDALP

-260 YATRIVKPVTDKKV
+260 YSTRIVKPVTDKKV
-274 HSVVALKSDNLQWDY
+274 HSVVALNSDNLQWDF

-294 LVSGSGSGHGLGD
+294 LVSGSGYGLGD
-307 KETPVDPVEP
+307 KENVVEPVEP
-317 RGSESTETSTVET
+317 RGSES
-330 STTETSTTETS
+330 
-341 TIEVKTTEVVTTE
+341 
-354 DSSAK
+354 
-359 ETSTTETSTTETSTT
+359 TETSTTETSTT
-374 ETSTTETS
+374 ETSTTEAK

-394 EVKTT
+394 E
-399 EVVTTEDSSVKESE
+399 DSSAKESE
-413 ETTVVPKDDSVVEVE
+413 ETTVTPKDDSVVEVE
-428 NKSTEAELPNTGTD
+428 KKSTEAELPNTGTD
-442 ASTLTTILGTVFA
+442 ATTITTVLGTVFA